1 MASTERQGWET
12 MDAKETVK
20 GEEALGQVAGKE
32 GRGMLVRSR
41 VTREALETSQDGKV
55 LRRGRR
61 GQHGG
66 SALREGAGRA
76 AGRRETLLERLRTRG
91 RRCHLR
97 VFATGERTGMLE
109 TRLKTPNNAAFSCSQ
124 HAQRDPHGRRGRQQ
138 PEDAPL

>member
-66 SALREGAGRA
+66 SALREGARSGCWEE
-76 AGRRETLLERLRTRG
+76 GDTLGETQDKGEEVPPEGVCDRREDG
-91 RRCHLR
+91 H
-97 VFATGERTGMLE
+97 VGDE
-109 TRLKTPNNAAFSCSQ
+109 T
-124 HAQRDPHGRRGRQQ
+124 
-138 PEDAPL
+138 EDTQ